1 MIDSAPPRTPDD
13 AERRGGPSSLDWL
26 AGGGERAEDAK
37 FRLAAIVE
45 SSDDAIISKRLDGVI
60 TSWNAG
66 AERLFGYTAQEA
78 VGRPIMMLMP
88 PERVNEEAAI
98 LDRIRRGERIEHY
111 ETVRR
116 RKDGVLLDISLT
128 VSPITDAAGKIVGAS
143 KIARDISGRKRT
155 EEALLRLNNEL
166 EARVEDRTREL
177 LASKNRLRALASELN
192 LAEQRE
198 RRRLAAELHDY
209 LAQLLA
215 LSKIKLGQA
224 KQHPMS
230 EPLSASL
237 SGVQEV
243 MNQALAY
250 TRSLVAQLSPPM
262 LHEFGLPSALNWLAE
277 QMKERDLAVVL
288 DMKQDIGPLPEDQAV
303 LLFQSVRELLIN
315 VSKHGRTQQAT
326 VTVTGEDGL
335 LRIVVADQGTGFEL
349 PAVAAPEDFT
359 APGFGLFSIRERM
372 LAIGGQF
379 NILSVPEQGTTA
391 TLTLSLARSAE
402 AKAPSSGLTE
412 TEIQSS
418 ESADNIGR
426 ISHSALS
433 TQHSEREQR
442 ARVRVLLVDDHAM
455 VRQGLRGLLDGYA
468 DIEVI
473 GEAAN
478 GEEAVSLGEEGRPD
492 VIVMDANMPIIDGI
506 EATRRLKRIR
516 PQTVVIGLS
525 VDNSP
530 YIEQAM
536 REAGVA
542 AFHTKEAAVE
552 ELYRTIQASMGKSAA
567 SRA

>member
-1 MIDSAPPRTPDD
+1 
-13 AERRGGPSSLDWL
+13 
-26 AGGGERAEDAK
+26 
-37 FRLAAIVE
+37 
-45 SSDDAIISKRLDGVI
+45 
-60 TSWNAG
+60 
-66 AERLFGYTAQEA
+66 
-78 VGRPIMMLMP
+78 
-88 PERVNEEAAI
+88 
-98 LDRIRRGERIEHY
+98 
-111 ETVRR
+111 
-116 RKDGVLLDISLT
+116 
-128 VSPITDAAGKIVGAS
+128 
-143 KIARDISGRKRT
+143 
-155 EEALLRLNNEL
+155 
-166 EARVEDRTREL
+166 
-177 LASKNRLRALASELN
+177 
-192 LAEQRE
+192 
-198 RRRLAAELHDY
+198 
-209 LAQLLA
+209 
-215 LSKIKLGQA
+215 
-224 KQHPMS
+224 
-230 EPLSASL
+230 
-237 SGVQEV
+237 
-243 MNQALAY
+243 
-250 TRSLVAQLSPPM
+250 
-262 LHEFGLPSALNWLAE
+262 
-277 QMKERDLAVVL
+277 
-288 DMKQDIGPLPEDQAV
+288 
-303 LLFQSVRELLIN
+303 
-315 VSKHGRTQQAT
+315 
-326 VTVTGEDGL
+326 
-335 LRIVVADQGTGFEL
+335 
-349 PAVAAPEDFT
+349 
-359 APGFGLFSIRERM
+359 LFSIRERM

-391 TLTLSLARSAE
+391 TLTLSQARSAE

-478 GEEAVSLGEEGRPD
+478 GEEAVLLGEEVRPD

>member
-1 MIDSAPPRTPDD
+1 
-13 AERRGGPSSLDWL
+13 
-26 AGGGERAEDAK
+26 
-37 FRLAAIVE
+37 
-45 SSDDAIISKRLDGVI
+45 
-60 TSWNAG
+60 
-66 AERLFGYTAQEA
+66 
-78 VGRPIMMLMP
+78 
-88 PERVNEEAAI
+88 
-98 LDRIRRGERIEHY
+98 
-111 ETVRR
+111 
-116 RKDGVLLDISLT
+116 
-128 VSPITDAAGKIVGAS
+128 
-143 KIARDISGRKRT
+143 
-155 EEALLRLNNEL
+155 
-166 EARVEDRTREL
+166 
-177 LASKNRLRALASELN
+177 
-192 LAEQRE
+192 
-198 RRRLAAELHDY
+198 
-209 LAQLLA
+209 
-215 LSKIKLGQA
+215 
-224 KQHPMS
+224 
-230 EPLSASL
+230 
-237 SGVQEV
+237 
-243 MNQALAY
+243 
-250 TRSLVAQLSPPM
+250 
-262 LHEFGLPSALNWLAE
+262 
-277 QMKERDLAVVL
+277 L

-412 TEIQSS
+412 TEIQSAK
-418 ESADNIGR
+418 SADNIGR

-478 GEEAVSLGEEGRPD
+478 GEEAVSLGEEVRPD

-530 YIEQAM
+530 HIEQAM